1 MRRRRKRSRKRQ
13 KRIKYK
19 RLTKQQQIGAGF
31 GALLRS
37 LPRVLRSVGPKLGA
51 LTRGARGRSGLA
63 GFKRRARGFGKSAK
77 KIATG
82 KNLKKAAKIGGL
94 AAVTGAISGGASHL
108 IQRLLRGQD
117 DDE

>member
-1 MRRRRKRSRKRQ
+1 MKRRKTSRKRQ
-13 KRIKYK
+13 KLIKYK
-19 RLTKQQQIGAGF
+19 RLTRQQQIGAGF

-77 KIATG
+77 KIATT
-82 KNLKKAAKIGGL
+82 KNLKKAARLGGI
-94 AAVTGAISGGASHL
+94 AAATGAISGGASHL
-108 IQRLLRGQD
+108 IQRLLQGQEE
-117 DDE
+117 DE